1 MLADRGGGP
10 GDSGGQAETTG
21 GRWVADSRG
30 SRGGFSVE
38 VLGGPPTGD
47 SQESSADGS
56 EPLAAVSAPAR
67 LTGGPSPSPPP
78 SSRSSLVAESPEGS
92 VHSKQQTAV
101 KSKSLAMP
109 LPGPLMQTVTVDPRQ
124 LLRELSESQV
134 REARLEEQ
142 LKFAEERQQEHA
154 AKELVLQQQLTD
166 EKVQRAS
173 AEAQAGVLRELW
185 QQERQQER
193 PALPAPEAPAKPA
206 IMAIQDAVSMK
217 EEEDAEEK
225 AGIWRATILPG
236 SRFMDMFELLYGFSD
251 KWKHFSSTNF
261 VSHQLGEE
269 DQRLFEAAKARFEA
283 VEKQELTAAELWEF
297 MPRKSTEWLPLFK
310 SVEEYEKAIG
320 RLQGHLAIPQFRE
333 MLLAGLASNIGAIS
347 RFHSLRRCS

>member
-1 MLADRGGGP
+1 
-10 GDSGGQAETTG
+10 
-21 GRWVADSRG
+21 
-30 SRGGFSVE
+30 
-38 VLGGPPTGD
+38 
-47 SQESSADGS
+47 
-56 EPLAAVSAPAR
+56 
-67 LTGGPSPSPPP
+67 
-78 SSRSSLVAESPEGS
+78 
-92 VHSKQQTAV
+92 
-101 KSKSLAMP
+101 MP

-217 EEEDAEEK
+217 EEEDVEEK

-236 SRFMDMFELLYGFSD
+236 SRFMDMFELFYGYTD

-261 VSHQLGEE
+261 VTHQLGEE

-283 VEKQELTAAELWEF
+283 VEKQELTTAELWEF

-310 SVEEYEKAIG
+310 SVEEYEEAIG
-320 RLQGHLAIPQFRE
+320 RL
-333 MLLAGLASNIGAIS
+333 
-347 RFHSLRRCS
+347 